1 VRIGAFQIEKITM
14 AKVKEH
20 LRILVMMAPLFLV
33 SNPEMMIQVC
43 KSGII
48 GSLPALYARTEN
60 ILEEW
65 ISGSDKS
72 IKH

>member
-1 VRIGAFQIEKITM
+1 
-14 AKVKEH
+14 
-20 LRILVMMAPLFLV
+20 MMAPLFLV